1 MIDDCA
7 KSVLSVYREALKDVD
22 TRVYNE
28 ACKCMGVAGA
38 TGFSDGWVA
47 ATVWMADVLG
57 YDFDHESNL
66 AARESELRKR
76 YMCIGEE
83 E

>member
-1 MIDDCA
+1 MNDCV

-22 TRVYNE
+22 ARVYNE
-28 ACKCMGVAGA
+28 ACKCMDVAGA
-38 TGFSDGWVA
+38 TGFSDGWVT
-47 ATVWMADVLG
+47 ATVWMADALG

-66 AARESELRKR
+66 VARDSELRKR